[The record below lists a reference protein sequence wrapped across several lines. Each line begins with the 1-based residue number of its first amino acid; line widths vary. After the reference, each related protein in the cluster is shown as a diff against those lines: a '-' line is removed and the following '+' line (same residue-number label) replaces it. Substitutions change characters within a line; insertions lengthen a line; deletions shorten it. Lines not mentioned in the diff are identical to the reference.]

1 MMDPSTFSSRET
13 WLAYLMGYQDGRQE
27 TEALLQTTKAPSAD

>member
-13 WLAYLMGYQDGRQE
+13 WLAYLMGYRDGRQE
-27 TEALLQTTKAPSAD
+27 TEALFKPSE